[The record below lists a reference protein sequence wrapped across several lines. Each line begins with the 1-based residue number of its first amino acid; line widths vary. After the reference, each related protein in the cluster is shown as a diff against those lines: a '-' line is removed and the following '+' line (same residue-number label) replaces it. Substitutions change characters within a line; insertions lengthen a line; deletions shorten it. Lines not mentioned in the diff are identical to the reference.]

1 MQANYLHH
9 QGGRL
14 GVLLHRRQTFVTSN
28 PSCDLKQGKYL
39 ADSQPSSGSD
49 SSFAAGRIRRIN
61 RKKSVALK
69 ASVCVWYWL
78 GHAPVDLH
86 PHVLRNFSWGL
97 PRGFC
102 TSALIS
108 FAFVAEGGINST
120 QISSPRMHRETLV
133 IQYNYRACS
142 LLSGSALTKTLLEAE
157 DHVTANNVKSLLL
170 QLCCQSPAVFKLDPS
185 SREDDGCLEP
195 LFPCVVIT

>member
-1 MQANYLHH
+1 MRSPVVACSIFIDIFLWVQKTLVKKKKSNNSWSWADSILNTMQANYLHH

-39 ADSQPSSGSD
+39 ADLQPSSGSD
-49 SSFAAGRIRRIN
+49 SSVAAGRIRRIN

-108 FAFVAEGGINST
+108 FAFVAEG
-120 QISSPRMHRETLV
+120 E
-133 IQYNYRACS
+133 
-142 LLSGSALTKTLLEAE
+142 
-157 DHVTANNVKSLLL
+157 
-170 QLCCQSPAVFKLDPS
+170 
-185 SREDDGCLEP
+185 
-195 LFPCVVIT
+195 